1 MHLKERN
8 LVLRIGKP
16 YPEARS
22 HIYTG
27 HVVDYDG
34 DMLAFDG
41 CVMHFGRAT
50 ADDPSGGLTVSK
62 RAVRWIPLQRI
73 EYIRELPEGMDP
85 FKVDSLEVNLDGSL
99 VYPDMDRP
107 DLLPD

>member
-1 MHLKERN
+1 MHLKDRN
-8 LVLRIGKP
+8 LVLRIVKP

-22 HIYTG
+22 HVYTG
-27 HVVDYDG
+27 NVVDYDG
-34 DMLAFDG
+34 NMLVFDG
-41 CVMHFGRAT
+41 CVLHFGRAT

-62 RAVRWIPLQRI
+62 RAVRWIPTQRI
-73 EYIRELPEGMDP
+73 EYIRELPDGLDP
-85 FKVDSLEVNLDGSL
+85 FGVDSLEINSDGSL